1 MQYVEG
7 LRRPRPFNLSI
18 KYEVYEDV
26 LYLAHAELSSCIR
39 AMSQAGI
46 QRKFCQDLTRKNT
59 VKLSKT
65 EGRDWGLNDNLIFA
79 IVGESS
85 NIDGRRSLLT
95 CSSLALPHAC
105 LMWLPFS
112 PARRGLETNSWLKR
126 KLPLV
131 VVTLAAQVNK
141 IIFISFT
148 KFEQHLP
155 PSPPLPQI

>member
-1 MQYVEG
+1 MNEFSKITRLC
-7 LRRPRPFNLSI
+7 LRRPFSLSI
-18 KYEVYEDV
+18 KYEVYEVV
-26 LYLAHAELSSCIR
+26 LYLAHAEVSSCIR

-46 QRKFCQDLTRKNT
+46 QRKICQDLTRKNT

-65 EGRDWGLNDNLIFA
+65 GGRGLNNDLIGF
-79 IVGESS
+79 
-85 NIDGRRSLLT
+85 L
-95 CSSLALPHAC
+95 SSLATFKILTGLLVSWPDDC
-105 LMWLPFS
+105 LMWLHFS
-112 PARRGLETNSWLKR
+112 LARRQLKANSWLKR
-126 KLPLV
+126 KLPLI